1 MRLNKLFILYFLF
14 CSSLCY
20 AIDYSGVYSYNKGIN
35 KANGYLYVFH
45 FKPDSMFFYISTVSG
60 APDFLMSNL
69 KGFASI
75 DSNNAVYIKNN
86 CIIQFDLD
94 LKKGISIK
102 QNDTCIFEFSL
113 NGIYKKNN
121 QALKRNTT
129 WMTEY
134 SEKNAL
140 IKSDSLI
147 LYNVPHYYGQNNVS
161 LQKGTTVKVLD
172 EFNGF
177 YLLEI
182 NHKKTEFIWAPKKWV
197 QLSK

>member
-1 MRLNKLFILYFLF
+1 MRLYKLFTF
-14 CSSLCY
+14 CFIFNSLLCN

-35 KANGYLYVFH
+35 KANGYLYIFH
-45 FKPDSMFFYISTVSG
+45 FKPDSMFFYISSVSG
-60 APDFLMSNL
+60 APDYLMSNL

-75 DSNNAVYIKNN
+75 DSNNAVFAKNN

-94 LKKGISIK
+94 IKKGISIK
-102 QNDTCIFEFSL
+102 QNDTCVFEFPF

-121 QALKRNTT
+121 QPLKRNTT

-134 SEKNAL
+134 SEKNGF

-147 LYNVPHYYGQNNVS
+147 LYDVPHYSSQNNVS

-172 EFNGF
+172 EYNGF
-177 YLLEI
+177 YLIEI

>member
-1 MRLNKLFILYFLF
+1 MRLYKLLIF
-14 CSSLCY
+14 CLIFYTSLCY
-20 AIDYSGVYSYNKGIN
+20 ALDYSGVYSFNKGIN

-45 FKPDSMFFYISTVSG
+45 FKPDSLFFYLSTVSG

-75 DSNNAVYIKNN
+75 DSNNAVYVKNN
-86 CIIQFDLD
+86 CIIQFGIDA
-94 LKKGISIK
+94 KKGISIK
-102 QNDTCIFEFSL
+102 QNDTCVFEFSF
-113 NGIYKKNN
+113 NGIYKRNN

-134 SEKNAL
+134 SEKNAV
-140 IKSDSLI
+140 IKLDSLI
-147 LYNVPHYYGQNNVS
+147 LYNVPHYSSQNNVS
-161 LQKGTTVKVLD
+161 LQKGTSVKVLD
-172 EFNGF
+172 EYNGF
-177 YLLEI
+177 YLIEI